1 MDYPL
6 KPNDATNNS
15 NCASLTLA
23 DVLKSPLKHQQQF
36 SVWMTDHGVTLSDAL
51 VLASRLEN
59 HIAANVSIEDTP
71 EYNELSKMSFAEF
84 KCKITWLVLP
94 EGLEQCLASRADGL
108 RSGVEVS
115 GTTAIVSS
123 GKLPSVSK

>member
-1 MDYPL
+1 M
-6 KPNDATNNS
+6 
-15 NCASLTLA
+15 TLA
-23 DVLKSPLKHQQQF
+23 DVLKSPLKHQQKF

-71 EYNELSKMSFAEF
+71 EYYELSKMSFAEF
-84 KCKITWLVLP
+84 KCEITWLVLP

-108 RSGVEVS
+108 RSCVEVS
-115 GTTAIVSS
+115 DAVDY
-123 GKLPSVSK
+123 KARAECAH